1 VPLPVLRQI
10 SHALKTLNPSEVRAM
25 ASRPIQFGVL
35 AADDQVANEIFHFL
49 LPAELSEAR
58 AREAGK
64 RIVRVGSEA
73 DFDVCNLGFAEP
85 GVPHPPH
92 FYRFDPFQP
101 ARSAVQ
107 LLDEHP
113 DDELALARWFPAF
126 RDEVAERTIWAVCKE
141 NAMFTVA
148 TAVPNVIPSWITV
161 PWAAGEFASDTAF
174 LTMNQ
179 VRMAF
184 LLAAASDREVGY
196 GEQKGQIGSIVAAA
210 FGWRALARELVGK
223 IPAGGGLVSK
233 GLVSFAGTYAVGKSL
248 DRFFRFGKQLTRA
261 ERKEHYDHAY
271 DKGRS
276 AVQEI
281 VDRFRPRK
289 KQLTAIGNS

>member
-1 VPLPVLRQI
+1 MYLPILRQI
-10 SHALKTLNPSEVRAM
+10 SHSLKTLNPNEVRAM
-25 ASRPIQFGVL
+25 ADRPISFGVL
-35 AADDQVANEIFHFL
+35 AADDQVAAEIFSFL
-49 LPAELSEAR
+49 LPVELSEAR

-64 RIVRVGSEA
+64 RIVRIGAEE
-73 DFDVCNLGFAEP
+73 DFELCNLGFAEP
-85 GVPHPPH
+85 GVPHPAH

-101 ARSAVQ
+101 QRSVMQ
-107 LLDEHP
+107 LLDEHQ
-113 DDELALARWFPAF
+113 DEALALARWFPAF
-126 RDEVAERTIWAVCKE
+126 RDEVSERTIWKVCKE
-141 NAMFTVA
+141 NALFTVA
-148 TAVPNVIPSWITV
+148 TAVPNVVPSVITA
-161 PWAAGEFASDTAF
+161 PWAVGEFASDTAF

-196 GEQKGQIGSIVAAA
+196 GEQKGQIGSIIAAA

-248 DRFFRFGKQLTRA
+248 DRYFRFGKQLTRS
-261 ERKEHYDHAY
+261 ERREYYEHAY
-271 DKGRS
+271 DRGRS

-281 VDRFRPRK
+281 VDRFRSQK
-289 KQLTAIGNS
+289 KPVSAISNG

>member
-1 VPLPVLRQI
+1 MYLPVLRQI
-10 SHALKTLNPSEVRAM
+10 SHSLKTLNPSEVQAM
-25 ASRPIQFGVL
+25 ADRPIQFGVL
-35 AADDQVANEIFHFL
+35 AADDQVAAEIFNFL

-64 RIVRVGSEA
+64 RIVRVGSEQ
-73 DFDVCNLGFAEP
+73 DFEQCDLGFAEP
-85 GVPHPPH
+85 GVPHPAH

-101 ARSAVQ
+101 ERSAVQ
-107 LLDEHP
+107 MLDEHEE
-113 DDELALARWFPAF
+113 DALALARWFPAF
-126 RDEVAERTIWAVCKE
+126 RDEVNERTIRKICKE

-148 TAVPNVIPSWITV
+148 TAIPNIVPSWISV

-196 GEQKGQIGSIVAAA
+196 GEQKGQIGSIIAAA
-210 FGWRALARELVGK
+210 FGWRAVARELVGK

-248 DRFFRFGKQLTRA
+248 DRYFRFGKQLTRA
-261 ERKEHYDHAY
+261 ERREHYDHAF
-271 DKGRS
+271 DRGRS

-281 VDRFRPRK
+281 VDRFRSQK
-289 KQLTAIGNS
+289 KPVNAISNG

>member
-1 VPLPVLRQI
+1 LRQI
-10 SHALKTLNPSEVRAM
+10 SHALKTLNPNEVRAM
-25 ASRPIQFGVL
+25 ADRPIEFGVL
-35 AADDQVANEIFHFL
+35 AADDQVAAEIFNFL
-49 LPAELSEAR
+49 LPANMSEAR

-64 RIVRVGSEA
+64 RIVRVASEA
-73 DFDVCNLGFAEP
+73 DFERCNLGFAEP
-85 GVPHPPH
+85 GVPHPEH

-101 ARSAVQ
+101 SRSVGQ
-107 LLDEHP
+107 LLDEHGE
-113 DDELALARWFPAF
+113 DSLALARWFPAF
-126 RDEVAERTIWAVCKE
+126 RDEVTERTIWKICKE
-141 NAMFTVA
+141 NALFTVA
-148 TAVPNVIPSWITV
+148 TAIPNVVPSWITV

-196 GEQKGQIGSIVAAA
+196 AEQKGQIGGIIAAA

-233 GLVSFAGTYAVGKSL
+233 GLVSFAGTYAVGKGL
-248 DRFFRFGKQLTRA
+248 DRYFRVGKQLTRG
-261 ERKEHYDHAY
+261 ERREYYEHAY
-271 DKGRS
+271 DRGRS

-281 VDRFRPRK
+281 VDRFRSQK
-289 KQLTAIGNS
+289 KPVNAISNG

>member
-1 VPLPVLRQI
+1 VLRQI
-10 SHALKTLNPSEVRAM
+10 SHALKTLNPKEVRAM
-25 ASRPIQFGVL
+25 ADRPVEFGVL
-35 AADDQVANEIFHFL
+35 AADDQVAAEIFNFL
-49 LPAELSEAR
+49 VPRDLSEAR

-64 RIVRVGSEA
+64 RIVRVGAEA
-73 DFDVCNLGFAEP
+73 DFERSNLGFAEP
-85 GVPHPPH
+85 GVPHPAH
-92 FYRFDPFQP
+92 FYRFDPFHP
-101 ARSAVQ
+101 DRSAAQ
-107 LLDEHP
+107 LLDEHE
-113 DDELALARWFPAF
+113 DDALALARWFPAF
-126 RDEVAERTIWAVCKE
+126 RDEVTERTIWSVCKE
-141 NAMFTVA
+141 NALFTVA
-148 TAVPNVIPSWITV
+148 TAVPNVVPSWITV

-196 GEQKGQIGSIVAAA
+196 AEQKGQIGSIIAAA

-248 DRFFRFGKQLTRA
+248 DRYFRFGKQLTRA
-261 ERKEHYDHAY
+261 ERKEHYEHAY
-271 DKGRS
+271 DRGRT

-281 VDRFRPRK
+281 VDRFRPHK
-289 KQLTAIGNS
+289 KPVNAISNG

>member
-1 VPLPVLRQI
+1 
-10 SHALKTLNPSEVRAM
+10 M
-25 ASRPIQFGVL
+25 ADRPIQFGVL
-35 AADDQVANEIFHFL
+35 AADDQAASEMFNFL
-49 LPAELSEAR
+49 LPAHLSEAR

-64 RIVRVGSEA
+64 RIVRIGTEA
-73 DFDVCNLGFAEP
+73 DFDRCNLGFAEP
-85 GVPHPPH
+85 GVPHPAH

-101 ARSAVQ
+101 ARSAAQ
-107 LLDEHP
+107 LLAEH
-113 DDELALARWFPAF
+113 DHESLALARWFPAF
-126 RDEVAERTIWAVCKE
+126 RDEVTEQTIWKVCKE
-141 NAMFTVA
+141 NALFTVA
-148 TAVPNVIPSWITV
+148 TAVPNVIPSWISA

-196 GEQKGQIGSIVAAA
+196 GEQKGQIGSIIAAA

-261 ERKEHYDHAY
+261 ERREYYEHAY
-271 DKGRS
+271 DRGRS

-281 VDRFRPRK
+281 VDRFRSPK
-289 KQLTAIGNS
+289 KTLNAISNG

>member
-1 VPLPVLRQI
+1 MYLPVLRQI
-10 SHALKTLNPSEVRAM
+10 SRSLKTLNPAEVRSM
-25 ASRPIQFGVL
+25 ADRPIQFGVL
-35 AADDQVANEIFHFL
+35 AADDQVAAEIFNFL

-64 RIVRVGSEA
+64 RIVRVVSED
-73 DFDVCNLGFAEP
+73 DFGQCNLGFAEP

-101 ARSAVQ
+101 SRSTVQ
-107 LLDEHP
+107 MLDEHEE
-113 DDELALARWFPAF
+113 DALALARWFPAF
-126 RDEVAERTIWAVCKE
+126 RDEVTERTIWKICKE
-141 NAMFTVA
+141 NALFTVA
-148 TAVPNVIPSWITV
+148 TAVPNVVPSWISV

-184 LLAAASDREVGY
+184 LLAAASDRDVGY
-196 GEQKGQIGSIVAAA
+196 GEQKGQIGSIIAAA

-248 DRFFRFGKQLTRA
+248 DRFFRVGKQMTRA
-261 ERKEHYDHAY
+261 ERREHYDHAY
-271 DKGRS
+271 DRGRS
-276 AVQEI
+276 AVQDI
-281 VDRFRPRK
+281 VDRFRSQK
-289 KQLTAIGNS
+289 KPVNAISNG